1 MQFCSKVNKYVGL
14 ALGLVIYI
22 YIARMIYKEKK
33 EKNEIRPAI
42 LAIGIYLT
50 IILAALLISL
60 IMQSVILLDRY
71 LIVITGLLIFFI
83 AFFMSK
89 EKKTYITIMI
99 CSTIFIISL
108 IDNILFIKENYDSS
122 NNSVI
127 EFMEDNIEK
136 DDAILYCNS
145 EYSGFVVGTRYS
157 ENRQYFYN
165 YLFWDVEEAYKAFGP
180 NMEIIYNL
188 DELKD
193 YHGRIWILDTGDYRI
208 LNELKEKYDI
218 EVVSQN
224 DFNTAYNNYVF
235 HFALI
240 EK

>member
-108 IDNILFIKENYDSS
+108 IDNILFIKENYDPS

-145 EYSGFVVGTRYS
+145 EYSGFVVSTRYS

-165 YLFWDVEEAYKAFGP
+165 YLFWDVEEAYKAFEP